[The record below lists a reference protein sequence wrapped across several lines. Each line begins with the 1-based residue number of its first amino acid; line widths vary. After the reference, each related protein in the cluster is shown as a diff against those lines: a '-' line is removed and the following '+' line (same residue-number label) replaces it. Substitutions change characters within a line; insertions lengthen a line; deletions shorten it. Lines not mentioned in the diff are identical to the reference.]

1 MRMHCYIY
9 KGRKKADTYL
19 FVEKQDD
26 FSRVP
31 QPLLA
36 LLGRLELI
44 MDIEL
49 DASRTLAQ
57 ADPAQVIGLLREQGY
72 FLQIPPRIET
82 LQ

>member
-1 MRMHCYIY
+1 MDCYIY
-9 KGRKKADTYL
+9 KGRKKADSYL
-19 FVEKQDD
+19 FVDTQDD

-31 QPLLA
+31 PQLLD
-36 LLGRLELI
+36 LLGNLEFVMQI
-44 MDIEL
+44 KL

-57 ADPAQVIGLLREQGY
+57 ADVGQVMNLLREQGY